1 MEWFNGVP
9 ASVVLEQSI
18 DDDDAIIW
26 WLIEIHV
33 NEILLQ
39 EYEVQVCQ

>member
-18 DDDDAIIW
+18 DDDCYCLVTDRDTC
-26 WLIEIHV
+26 E
-33 NEILLQ
+33 
-39 EYEVQVCQ
+39 